1 MYYPPNQQ
9 GLVTTKNLLLSMD
22 TQVGAMLIM
31 QFGLLLTMMSGQLV
45 AQSISEQI
53 FVLWQ
58 PTVKEVQFVHLIL
71 IPQIGIFGMVD
82 GLVQELVKYQLY
94 AHKIKVRTII
104 SISTADVDIYQCTH
118 LTVGTLLQCSVPEGD
133 LHCQCILSIFSASV
147 HQFYANILVFIDI
160 NPLY

>member
-118 LTVGTLLQCSVPEGD
+118 LTVGTLLQC
-133 LHCQCILSIFSASV
+133 ILSIFSASV
-147 HQFYANILVFIDI
+147 HQFYENILVFIDI
-160 NPLY
+160 NPFLYTNES